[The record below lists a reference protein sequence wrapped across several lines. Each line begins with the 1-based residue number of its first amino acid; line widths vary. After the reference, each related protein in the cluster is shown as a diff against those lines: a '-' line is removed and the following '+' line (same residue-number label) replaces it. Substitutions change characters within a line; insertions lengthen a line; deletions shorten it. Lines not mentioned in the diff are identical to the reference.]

1 MEKAKTAIIY
11 GADAIYL
18 AGKQFGMRAG
28 AGNFSLEE
36 ISEILEFAHQHNAK
50 VYVTVNVFPHQNE
63 IHELPKYLQL
73 LNEVK
78 PDGLIIADLGI
89 FRMAKK
95 HAPDIPLHISTQANS
110 VNSEAINFWHDLGAS
125 RVVLAREVSYK
136 ELLAIRD
143 EVNAELEVFVHGAM
157 CMAYSGRCLISHV
170 LTGRDANRGACTQ
183 CCRWKYSIVEEKRPG
198 EYMPVFEDERG
209 TYLFNSKDLCLIEY
223 IPELINAGVDSLKI
237 EGRMKSAYYVATV
250 VRAYRKA
257 LDDYLKNPDDYQFD
271 KSLLD
276 EVAKVS
282 HRPYYTGFFF
292 EKQAGTFIE
301 SSQNV
306 QTHDFVGV
314 VREYDKSTNLAYVEV
329 RNRIA
334 VGDEVE
340 IMQPHAENKTMKV
353 TQMINVKDDAELQEA
368 HANYDVKIPM
378 GEVKPWSMLR
388 IKIESE

>member
-1 MEKAKTAIIY
+1 M
-11 GADAIYL
+11 
-18 AGKQFGMRAG
+18 
-28 AGNFSLEE
+28 
-36 ISEILEFAHQHNAK
+36 EFAHQHNAK

-183 CCRWKYSIVEEKRPG
+183 CCRWKYSIVEEKRQAN
-198 EYMPVFEDERG
+198 
-209 TYLFNSKDLCLIEY
+209 TCLFLKMKEALIFLIPDLCLIEY
-223 IPELINAGVDSLKI
+223 IPGLINAGVDSLKI
-237 EGRMKSAYYVATV
+237 ERTDEECLLRG
-250 VRAYRKA
+250 YRC
-257 LDDYLKNPDDYQFD
+257 Q
-271 KSLLD
+271 SL
-276 EVAKVS
+276 S
-282 HRPYYTGFFF
+282 
-292 EKQAGTFIE
+292 
-301 SSQNV
+301 
-306 QTHDFVGV
+306 
-314 VREYDKSTNLAYVEV
+314 
-329 RNRIA
+329 
-334 VGDEVE
+334 
-340 IMQPHAENKTMKV
+340 
-353 TQMINVKDDAELQEA
+353 
-368 HANYDVKIPM
+368 
-378 GEVKPWSMLR
+378 
-388 IKIESE
+388 